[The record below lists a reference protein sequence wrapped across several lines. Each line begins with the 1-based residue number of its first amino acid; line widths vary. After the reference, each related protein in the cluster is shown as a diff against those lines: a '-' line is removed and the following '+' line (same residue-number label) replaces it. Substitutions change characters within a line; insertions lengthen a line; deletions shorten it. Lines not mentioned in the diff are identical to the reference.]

1 MQAYERMNL
10 ADALLPRQF
19 IDGQCI
25 IRQGASADGM
35 YFVEEG
41 TVRIAIQGDSSN
53 QIDVS
58 TSLSLILN

>member
-1 MQAYERMNL
+1 MSIFFQPYERMNL
-10 ADALLPRQF
+10 ADALLPRQYV
-19 IDGQCI
+19 DGQEI

-53 QIDVS
+53 QIDVRFGFQ
-58 TSLSLILN
+58 